1 MSIWIS
7 FIGAIA
13 VSSILLF
20 FPGYLLLS
28 SFRGIRLPKLAIA
41 PIVSIFIAC
50 ITGIITSSLLHS
62 VNVWVFIGLELAIP
76 ILVLVAS
83 FVWRRAGSIQ
93 MPVGSCSG
101 YLNNKDV
108 DFHIVLYLVTG
119 FIAAIYVFVTVLGSP
134 DYFSVSIDNSY
145 HLNEVHAIATA
156 GCYSPAGISVY
167 PTVPGYGSAEA
178 GFYPAAW
185 HVICALVCNVL
196 SVSAAVAINAVN
208 FSFVAFVLPVSCFA
222 LLSAITEKKTCLAL
236 GALICISAYAFPWRL
251 LTFGVLYSNLAA
263 FCLVCSVCSLF
274 LSLTKDEGLSIQ
286 NRLLLA
292 IIFLFGLFDL
302 FLLQP
307 NGIFSVGV
315 LLLPYAVARLYSFC
329 IAKNLASLK
338 SFAAAFG
345 LVVCFVVAW
354 IVAYNLP
361 VMQGVVNNIWSHYTS
376 ASQMLVNYLFQSYS
390 PDAPSNLVLGL
401 FVIVGLF
408 YTLRRVE
415 LRWMSVSYFLSLVI
429 HFSTGATEAIFKSW
443 FAGFWYTDPYR
454 TASVCTLAAFPLA
467 AFGASIVY
475 DGLRKRLFGGKHV
488 SAESLN
494 RYYPAV
500 FVAVFVAAVFYPSF
514 QIPGLFNVE
523 TVFGKTRNVIKQNYD
538 MGNPE
543 ELNSKELEFASSVKE
558 IVGDSVVLNSPFDGS
573 AFLYGSS
580 DIQVYYRSLHG
591 SLVSDPNEQSASR
604 AIRHGLYKIE
614 ANSEIQ
620 DAVKA
625 TGARYLLLL
634 DYDNCKSRGHVF
646 TYNPDDW
653 DGIEMVN
660 DKTPGFTLVKKSGHS
675 RLYRI
680 DIE

>member
-13 VSSILLF
+13 VASILLF

-28 SFRGIRLPKLAIA
+28 SFGGIRFPKLAVA

-50 ITGIITSSLLHS
+50 ITGIVTSRLLHS
-62 VNVWVFIGLELAIP
+62 VNVWVFISLELSIP

-83 FVWRRAGSIQ
+83 YIWRHAASIQ
-93 MPVGSCSG
+93 MPVASYSG
-101 YLNNKDV
+101 YLNNKDI
-108 DFHIVLYLVTG
+108 DFHKALYLVIG
-119 FIAAIYVFVTVLGSP
+119 LIAAIYVFVTVLGSP

-145 HLNEVHAIATA
+145 HLNEVHAIATT
-156 GCYSPAGISVY
+156 GCYSPTGISVY

-178 GFYPAAW
+178 GFYPASW

-208 FSFVAFVLPVSCFA
+208 FSFVAFVFPMSCFA

-263 FCLVCSVCSLF
+263 FCLVCSVCSIF

-292 IIFLFGLFDL
+292 ILFLFGLFDL

-315 LLLPYAVARLYSFC
+315 ILLPYAVTRLYSFC
-329 IAKNLASLK
+329 IAKNLAPLK

-354 IVAYNLP
+354 IIAYNLP
-361 VMQGVVNNIWSHYTS
+361 MMQGVVNNIWSHYTS

-408 YTLRRVE
+408 YTLQRVE
-415 LRWMSVSYFLSLVI
+415 LRWMSVSYFLSLAI

-454 TASVCTLAAFPLA
+454 TAALCTLAAFPLA
-467 AFGASIVY
+467 VFGASIVY
-475 DGLRKRLFGGKHV
+475 DGLRKRFFGGKHV
-488 SAESLN
+488 SVGSLN

-500 FVAVFVAAVFYPSF
+500 FVALFVAAVFYPSF
-514 QIPGLFNVE
+514 QIPGIFNVE
-523 TVFGKTRNVIKQNYD
+523 MVFGKTRNVIKQNYD
-538 MGNPE
+538 MCNPE

-580 DIQVYYRSLHG
+580 DIQVYYRSIH
-591 SLVSDPNEQSASR
+591 SSPENNSNEQSASR
-604 AIRHGLYKIE
+604 AIRHGLYKIGTD
-614 ANSEIQ
+614 SEMQ

-653 DGIEMVN
+653 DGIETVN

>member
-7 FIGAIA
+7 FICAIA
-13 VSSILLF
+13 VATFLLF
-20 FPGYLLLS
+20 FPGYLLLFP
-28 SFRGIRLPKLAIA
+28 FRGIRLPKLAIA
-41 PIVSIFIAC
+41 PIISIFIAC
-50 ITGIITSSLLHS
+50 VTGIITSRLLHS
-62 VNVWVFIGLELAIP
+62 VDAWAFIGLELAIP
-76 ILVLVAS
+76 ILVLAAS
-83 FVWRRAGSIQ
+83 FVWRHAGSVQ
-93 MPVGSCSG
+93 MSAGSCSG
-101 YLNNKDV
+101 YLNTKDV
-108 DFHIVLYLVTG
+108 DFHQVLYLVVG
-119 FIAAIYVFVTVLGSP
+119 FIAAIYVFVSVLGSP
-134 DYFSVSIDNSY
+134 EYFSVSIDNSY
-145 HLNEVHAIATA
+145 HLNEIHAIATT
-156 GCYSPAGISVY
+156 GCYSPVGISVY
-167 PTVPGYGSAEA
+167 PTVPGYGSTAA

-185 HVICALVCNVL
+185 HVICAVVCNVL
-196 SVSAAVAINAVN
+196 SVSTAVAINAVN
-208 FSFVAFVLPVSCFA
+208 FSFVAFVFPMSCFA
-222 LLSAITEKKTCLAL
+222 SLSAVTENKTCLAL

-263 FCLVCSVCSLF
+263 FCLVCSVCSVF

-292 IIFLFGLFDL
+292 FIFLFGLFDL

-315 LLLPYAVARLYSFC
+315 LLLPYAVASLYSFC
-329 IAKNLASLK
+329 IAKNLAPLK
-338 SFAAAFG
+338 SLAAAFG

-361 VMQGVVNNIWSHYTS
+361 MMQGVVSNIWSHYTS
-376 ASQMLVNYLFQSYS
+376 ASQMLVNYLCQSYS
-390 PDAPSNLVLGL
+390 PDAPSNFVLGF

-408 YTLRRVE
+408 YTFQRVE
-415 LRWMSVSYFLSLVI
+415 LRWMFVSYFLSLVI
-429 HFSTGATEAIFKSW
+429 HFSTGATEAFFKSW

-454 TASVCTLAAFPLA
+454 TAALCTLAAFPLA
-467 AFGASIVY
+467 VFGASIVY
-475 DGLRKRLFGGKHV
+475 DGLRKRLFGGNHV
-488 SAESLN
+488 SVGSLN

-500 FVAVFVAAVFYPSF
+500 FVALFVAVVFYPSF
-514 QIPGLFNVE
+514 QIPGMFNVE
-523 TVFGKTRNVIKQNYD
+523 MVFGKTRNVIKQNYD
-538 MGNPE
+538 MSNPE

-580 DIQVYYRSLHG
+580 DIQVYYRSIH
-591 SLVSDPNEQSASR
+591 SSPENNPNEQSASR
-604 AIRHGLYKIE
+604 AIRHGLYKIGT
-614 ANSEIQ
+614 NSEMQ

-653 DGIEMVN
+653 DGIESIN

>member
-13 VSSILLF
+13 VASILLF

-28 SFRGIRLPKLAIA
+28 SFKSIRFPKLAIA

-50 ITGIITSSLLHS
+50 VTGIITSRLFHS
-62 VNVWVFIGLELAIP
+62 VNVWVYISLELAIP
-76 ILVLVAS
+76 ILVFAAS
-83 FVWRRAGSIQ
+83 FVWRHAGFVQ

-108 DFHIVLYLVTG
+108 DFFQALYLVIG
-119 FIAAIYVFVTVLGSP
+119 FIAAFYVFVTVLGSP
-134 DYFSVSIDNSY
+134 EYFSVSIDNSY
-145 HLNEVHAIATA
+145 HLNEIHALATT
-156 GCYSPAGISVY
+156 GCYSPTGISVY
-167 PTVPGYGSAEA
+167 PTAPGYGSSGA

-196 SVSAAVAINAVN
+196 SVSAAVAINAVT
-208 FSFVAFVLPVSCFA
+208 FSFVAFVFPMSCFA
-222 LLSAITEKKTCLAL
+222 LLSAVTEKKTCLAL

-292 IIFLFGLFDL
+292 VLFLFGLFDL

-315 LLLPYAVARLYSFC
+315 LLLPYAVARLYSLC
-329 IAKNLASLK
+329 IAKNLSSFK

-345 LVVCFVVAW
+345 LSACFAAAW

-361 VMQGVVNNIWSHYTS
+361 MMHGIVSVSWNHYAS
-376 ASQMLVNYLFQSYS
+376 ASQMLVNFLCQSYS
-390 PDAPSNLVLGL
+390 PDAPSNLLLGIFA
-401 FVIVGLF
+401 FVGVIYSLERG
-408 YTLRRVE
+408 E
-415 LRWMSVSYFLSLVI
+415 LRWMSISYILTLVI
-429 HFSTGATEAIFKSW
+429 HFSTGATEAVFKQW
-443 FAGFWYTDPYR
+443 LAGFWYTDPYR
-454 TASVCTLAAFPLA
+454 TATLCTLAAFPLA
-467 AFGASIVY
+467 VFGASVLF
-475 DGLRKRLFGGKHV
+475 DGLRKSLCGGKQQPV
-488 SAESLN
+488 GPLN
-494 RYYPAV
+494 RLYPAF
-500 FVAVFVAAVFYPSF
+500 FVVLFVAAAFYPSF

-538 MGNPE
+538 MSNFE
-543 ELNSKELEFASSVKE
+543 ELNAKDLEFASSIKE
-558 IVGDSVVLNSPFDGS
+558 IVGDSIVLNSPYDGS
-573 AFLYGSS
+573 AFLYGST
-580 DIQVYYRSLHG
+580 DIQVYYRSLNF
-591 SLVSDPNEQSASR
+591 SPEKDSNEPAASR
-604 AIRHGLYKIE
+604 VIRHGLYRFE
-614 ANSEIQ
+614 E
-620 DAVKA
+620 DMETREAVK
-625 TGARYLLLL
+625 TSGARYVLLL
-634 DYDNCKSRGHVF
+634 DYDNCKSRKHVF

-653 DGIEMVN
+653 KGIESIS
-660 DKTPGFTLVKKSGHS
+660 DKTRGFTLLKKSGHS

-680 DIE
+680 DLE

>member
-7 FIGAIA
+7 FICAIA
-13 VSSILLF
+13 AATFLLF
-20 FPGYLLLS
+20 FPGYLLLFP
-28 SFRGIRLPKLAIA
+28 FRGIRLPKLAIA

-50 ITGIITSSLLHS
+50 VTGIITSRLLHS
-62 VNVWVFIGLELAIP
+62 VNVLAFIGLELAIP
-76 ILVLVAS
+76 ILVLAAS
-83 FVWRRAGSIQ
+83 FVWRHAGSVQ
-93 MPVGSCSG
+93 MPVGSCSD
-101 YLNNKDV
+101 YLNNKDA
-108 DFHIVLYLVTG
+108 DFHKALYLVVG

-134 DYFSVSIDNSY
+134 EYFSVSIDNSY
-145 HLNEVHAIATA
+145 HLNEVHAIATT
-156 GCYSPAGISVY
+156 GRYSPTGISVY
-167 PTVPGYGSAEA
+167 PTVSGYGSAEA

-185 HVICALVCNVL
+185 HVICAVVCNVL
-196 SVSAAVAINAVN
+196 SVSTAVAINAVN
-208 FSFVAFVLPVSCFA
+208 FSFVAFVFPMSCFA
-222 LLSAITEKKTCLAL
+222 LLSAVTENKTCLAL

-263 FCLVCSVCSLF
+263 FCLVCSVCSVF

-286 NRLLLA
+286 NRSLLA
-292 IIFLFGLFDL
+292 ILFLFGLFDL

-315 LLLPYAVARLYSFC
+315 LLLPYAVASLYSFC
-329 IAKNLASLK
+329 ITKNLAPLK
-338 SFAAAFG
+338 SFASAFG

-408 YTLRRVE
+408 YTFQRVE
-415 LRWMSVSYFLSLVI
+415 LRWISVSYFLSLVI
-429 HFSTGATEAIFKSW
+429 HFSTGATEAFFKSW

-454 TASVCTLAAFPLA
+454 TAALCTLAAFPLA
-467 AFGASIVY
+467 VFGSSIVF

-488 SAESLN
+488 STGSLN

-500 FVAVFVAAVFYPSF
+500 FVTLFVAAVFYPSF
-514 QIPGLFNVE
+514 QIPGMFNVE
-523 TVFGKTRNVIKQNYD
+523 MVFGKTRNVIKQNYD
-538 MGNPE
+538 MSNPE

-580 DIQVYYRSLHG
+580 DIQVYYRSIH
-591 SLVSDPNEQSASR
+591 SSPQNNPNEQSASR
-604 AIRHGLYKIE
+604 AIRHGLYKIGM
-614 ANSEIQ
+614 NTEIL

-653 DGIEMVN
+653 DGIETVN

>member
-7 FIGAIA
+7 FICATA
-13 VSSILLF
+13 VASILLYI
-20 FPGYLLLS
+20 PGFLLLS
-28 SFRGIRLPKLAIA
+28 SFKSIRLPKLAIA

-50 ITGIITSSLLHS
+50 VAGIITSRLLHS
-62 VNVWVFIGLELAIP
+62 VNVWVFISLVLAIP
-76 ILVLVAS
+76 ILVLAAS
-83 FVWRRAGSIQ
+83 FVWRRAGSVQI
-93 MPVGSCSG
+93 PVGSCSG

-108 DFHIVLYLVTG
+108 DFHQALYLVIG

-134 DYFSVSIDNSY
+134 DFFSVSIDNSY
-145 HLNEVHAIATA
+145 HLNEVHAIATT
-156 GCYSPAGISVY
+156 GCYTPTGISVY
-167 PTVPGYGSAEA
+167 PTVPGYGSNEA

-185 HVICALVCNVL
+185 HIICALVCNVL

-208 FSFVAFVLPVSCFA
+208 FSFVAFVFPMSCFA
-222 LLSAITEKKTCLAL
+222 LLSAITKKKTCLAL

-263 FCLVCSVCSLF
+263 FCLVFSVCSIF

-292 IIFLFGLFDL
+292 ILFLFGLFDL

-315 LLLPYAVARLYSFC
+315 ILLPYAVARLYSFC
-329 IAKNLASLK
+329 IVKNLTPLK
-338 SFAAAFG
+338 SYVAAFG
-345 LVVCFVVAW
+345 LVVCFVAAW

-361 VMQGVVNNIWSHYTS
+361 MMQGVVNNIWSHYTS
-376 ASQMLVNYLFQSYS
+376 ASQMLVNYFFQSYS
-390 PDAPSNLVLGL
+390 PDAPSNLVLGF
-401 FVIVGLF
+401 FVIVGLL
-408 YTLRRVE
+408 YTLQHVE
-415 LRWMSVSYFLSLVI
+415 FRWLSVSYFLSLFI

-454 TASVCTLAAFPLA
+454 TAALCTLAALPLA
-467 AFGASIVY
+467 AFGASVVY
-475 DGLRKRLFGGKHV
+475 DGLRKRLFDGKHV
-488 SAESLN
+488 SGGSLN

-500 FVAVFVAAVFYPSF
+500 FVALFVAAVFYPSF
-514 QIPGLFNVE
+514 QIPGMFNVE
-523 TVFGKTRNVIKQNYD
+523 MVFGKTRNVIKQNYD

-543 ELNSKELEFASSVKE
+543 ELNFKELEFASSVKE

-580 DIQVYYRSLHG
+580 DIQVYYRSVH
-591 SLVSDPNEQSASR
+591 SSPENNSNEQPASR
-604 AIRHGLYKIE
+604 AIRHGLYKIGT
-614 ANSEIQ
+614 NSEMQ
-620 DAVKA
+620 DAVRA

-653 DGIEMVN
+653 DGIEKVN

-675 RLYRI
+675 RLYHI

>member
-13 VSSILLF
+13 VASILLF
-20 FPGYLLLS
+20 SPGYLLLS
-28 SFRGIRLPKLAIA
+28 SFRSIRLPKLAIA

-50 ITGIITSSLLHS
+50 VTGIITSRLLHS
-62 VNVWVFIGLELAIP
+62 VSIWVFIGLELAIP
-76 ILVLVAS
+76 ILVLAAS
-83 FVWRRAGSIQ
+83 FVWRHAGSVQ

-108 DFHIVLYLVTG
+108 YFHQVLYLVIG
-119 FIAAIYVFVTVLGSP
+119 FIATIYIFVTVLGSP
-134 DYFSVSIDNSY
+134 DNFSVSIDNSY
-145 HLNEVHAIATA
+145 HLNEIHALAST
-156 GCYSPAGISVY
+156 GCYSPAGIGVY
-167 PTVPGYGSAEA
+167 PTVSGYGSAEA

-185 HVICALVCNVL
+185 HVICALVSNVL

-208 FSFVAFVLPVSCFA
+208 FSFVAFVFPMSCFA
-222 LLSAITEKKTCLAL
+222 LLSAVTEKKTCLAL

-274 LSLTKDEGLSIQ
+274 LSLTKDEGLSFQ

-292 IIFLFGLFDL
+292 ILFLFGLFDL

-329 IAKNLASLK
+329 IAKDLVPLK

-361 VMQGVVNNIWSHYTS
+361 MMQGVVNNIWSHYTS

-390 PDAPSNLVLGL
+390 PDAPGNLVLGL
-401 FVIVGLF
+401 FVLVGLF
-408 YTLRRVE
+408 YTLQRVE
-415 LRWMSVSYFLSLVI
+415 LRWLSVSYFLSLVI
-429 HFSTGATEAIFKSW
+429 HFSTGATEAFFKSW

-454 TASVCTLAAFPLA
+454 TAVLCTLAAFPLA
-467 AFGASIVY
+467 VFGASIAY
-475 DGLRKRLFGGKHV
+475 DWLRKRLLGGKYV
-488 SAESLN
+488 SAGWFY

-500 FVAVFVAAVFYPSF
+500 FVTLFVAAVFYPSF
-514 QIPGLFNVE
+514 QIPGMFNVE
-523 TVFGKTRNVIKQNYD
+523 MVFGKTRNVIKQNYD

-543 ELNSKELEFASSVKE
+543 ELNVKELEFASSVKE
-558 IVGDSVVLNSPFDGS
+558 IVGDSVVLNAPFDGS

-591 SLVSDPNEQSASR
+591 SLVSDPNEPSASR
-604 AIRHGLYKIE
+604 AIRNGLNKIE
-614 ANSEIQ
+614 TDSEIQ
-620 DAVKA
+620 EAVKA
-625 TGARYLLLL
+625 TGARYVLLL
-634 DYDNCKSRGHVF
+634 DYDNCKSRGHVI

-653 DGIEMVN
+653 IGIEKIN
-660 DKTPGFTLVKKSGHS
+660 DKTPGFTLLKKSGHS

>member
-13 VSSILLF
+13 VASILLF
-20 FPGYLLLS
+20 IPGYLLLS

-50 ITGIITSSLLHS
+50 VTGIITSRFLHS
-62 VNVWVFIGLELAIP
+62 VSVWVFISLELSIP
-76 ILVLVAS
+76 ILVMAAS
-83 FVWRRAGSIQ
+83 FVWRHARSVQ

-101 YLNNKDV
+101 YLNNRDV
-108 DFHIVLYLVTG
+108 VFHQVLYLIIG
-119 FIAAIYVFVTVLGSP
+119 FIATIYVFATVLGSP
-134 DYFSVSIDNSY
+134 DNFSVSIDNSY
-145 HLNEVHAIATA
+145 HLNEVYAISTT
-156 GCYSPAGISVY
+156 GCYSPAGISVF
-167 PTVPGYGSAEA
+167 PTVPGYGSTEA

-185 HVICALVCNVL
+185 HVVCALVSNVL

-208 FSFVAFVLPVSCFA
+208 FSFVAFVFPLSCFA

-274 LSLTKDEGLSIQ
+274 LSLTKDEGPSFQ
-286 NRLLLA
+286 NKVLLA
-292 IIFLFGLFDL
+292 ILFLFGLFDL

-315 LLLPYAVARLYSFC
+315 FLLPYAVARLYSFC
-329 IAKNLASLK
+329 IAKNLAPLK
-338 SFAAAFG
+338 SFAAAFC
-345 LVVCFVVAW
+345 LVVCFVAAW

-361 VMQGVVNNIWSHYTS
+361 MMQGVVNNIWSHYTS

-390 PDAPSNLVLGL
+390 PDAPSNFVLGL
-401 FVIVGLF
+401 FVVVGLF
-408 YTLRRVE
+408 NTLQRVE
-415 LRWMSVSYFLSLVI
+415 LRWMSISYFLSLVI

-454 TASVCTLAAFPLA
+454 TAVLCTIAAFPLA
-467 AFGASIVY
+467 VFGASIVY
-475 DGLRKRLFGGKHV
+475 DWLSKLLFGGKYV
-488 SAESLN
+488 SAGWLY

-500 FVAVFVAAVFYPSF
+500 FVALFVAAVFYPSF
-514 QIPGLFNVE
+514 QIPGMFNVE
-523 TVFGKTRNVIKQNYD
+523 MVFGKTRNVIKQNYD

-558 IVGDSVVLNSPFDGS
+558 IVGDSVVLNAPFDGS

-591 SLVSDPNEQSASR
+591 SLVSDPNEPAASR
-604 AIRHGLYKIE
+604 AIRNGLYKIE
-614 ANSEIQ
+614 ADSEIQ
-620 DAVKA
+620 EAVKA
-625 TGARYLLLL
+625 TGARYVLLL
-634 DYDNCKSRGHVF
+634 DFDNCKSRGHVIS
-646 TYNPDDW
+646 YSPDDW
-653 DGIEMVN
+653 IGIEKIN
-660 DKTPGFTLVKKSGHS
+660 DKTPGFTLLKKSGHS

-680 DIE
+680 DIG

>member
-7 FIGAIA
+7 FICAIA
-13 VSSILLF
+13 VAAFLLF
-20 FPGYLLLS
+20 FPGYLLLFP
-28 SFRGIRLPKLAIA
+28 FRGIRLPKLAIA
-41 PIVSIFIAC
+41 PIVSIFIVC
-50 ITGIITSSLLHS
+50 VTGIFTSRLFHS
-62 VNVWVFIGLELAIP
+62 VNVWAFIGLELAIP
-76 ILVLVAS
+76 ILVLAAS
-83 FVWRRAGSIQ
+83 FVWRHAGSVGT
-93 MPVGSCSG
+93 PVGSCSD

-108 DFHIVLYLVTG
+108 NYHKALYLVVG
-119 FIAAIYVFVTVLGSP
+119 FIAVIYVFVTVLGSP

-145 HLNEVHAIATA
+145 HLNEVHAIATT

-178 GFYPAAW
+178 GFYPAVW
-185 HVICALVCNVL
+185 HVICALVCNAL

-208 FSFVAFVLPVSCFA
+208 FSLVAFVFPMSSFA
-222 LLSAITEKKTCLAL
+222 LLSAVTEKKTCLAL

-263 FCLVCSVCSLF
+263 FCFVCSVCSVF

-286 NRLLLA
+286 NKSLLA
-292 IIFLFGLFDL
+292 ILFLFGLFDL

-315 LLLPYAVARLYSFC
+315 LLLPYAATRLYSFC
-329 IAKNLASLK
+329 IAKNLAPLK
-338 SFAAAFG
+338 SFAVAFG

-361 VMQGVVNNIWSHYTS
+361 MMQGVVSNIWSHYTS
-376 ASQMLVNYLFQSYS
+376 PSQMLVNYLCQSYS
-390 PDAPSNLVLGL
+390 PDAPSNFVLGF

-408 YTLRRVE
+408 YTLQRVE

-429 HFSTGATEAIFKSW
+429 HFSTGATEAFFKSW

-454 TASVCTLAAFPLA
+454 TAALCTLAAFPLA
-467 AFGASIVY
+467 AFGASVIF
-475 DGLRKRLFGGKHV
+475 DGLRKRLFGDKHV
-488 SAESLN
+488 STGSLN

-500 FVAVFVAAVFYPSF
+500 FVALFVAAVFYPSF
-514 QIPGLFNVE
+514 QIPGMFNVE
-523 TVFGKTRNVIKQNYD
+523 MVFGKTRNVIKQNYD
-538 MGNPE
+538 MNNPE
-543 ELNSKELEFASSVKE
+543 ELNSKELEFAASVKE
-558 IVGDSVVLNSPFDGS
+558 MVGDSVVLNSPFDGS

-580 DIQVYYRSLHG
+580 DIQVYYRSIH
-591 SLVSDPNEQSASR
+591 SSPENNSNEQSASR
-604 AIRHGLYKIE
+604 SIRHGLYKIGV
-614 ANSEIQ
+614 NSEIQ

>member
-119 FIAAIYVFVTVLGSP
+119 FIAVLYVFVTVLGSP

-475 DGLRKRLFGGKHV
+475 DGLGKRLFGGKHV
-488 SAESLN
+488 SAGSLN

-604 AIRHGLYKIE
+604 AIRHGLYKIGT
-614 ANSEIQ
+614 NSEMQ

-653 DGIEMVN
+653 DGIETVN